1 MSATEAASQA
11 IITEPA
17 WQRERRQM
25 LMACYQEG
33 RQDESYTGSLSEDR
47 DRHIEQFKAE
57 MASARQ
63 SRDVGRQ
70 AVIQSQY
77 KTYRRDW
84 IHRAVSHSCF
94 AFCEAWCRLPKR
106 L

>member
-25 LMACYQEG
+25 LMTCYQED
-33 RQDESYTGSLSEDR
+33 RQDSYTGSLSDR

-63 SRDVGRQ
+63 RRDEGSQ
-70 AVIQSQY
+70 AAIQSRY

-84 IHRAVSHSCF
+84 IHRAISQSCF
-94 AFCEAWCRLPKR
+94 SFCEAWCRLPKR

>member
-1 MSATEAASQA
+1 MAATEAASQA

-33 RQDESYTGSLSEDR
+33 RQDESYTGSLSDR
-47 DRHIEQFKAE
+47 NRHIEQFKAE

-63 SRDVGRQ
+63 RRDVGRQ

-84 IHRAVSHSCF
+84 IRMAVRHSCF
-94 AFCEAWCRLPKR
+94 AFCEAWRRLPKR